1 MYLYFYLYANCPG
14 GDDSSSNDS
23 DSEDCEEWISLYAKI
38 QSESFYEATFHIELS
53 ILKENGEKFISKFFH
68 EKLPSDCS
76 WGYSKFIRQAD
87 LDNPV
92 NNLLPDDTLTICC
105 RIQEMTSGS
114 GPCTCPAVN
123 RQIVQTRSKMAPDF
137 ASFFFP
143 EDWSLVMKNTSLSW
157 IRDWSVWTELKI
169 SWRKLS
175 EKWKGGTDS
184 AGQVWWL
191 EGVKFSVGLA
201 TLHVMLL
208 TVCVS
213 CLFRDRSQWRL
224 SIQQPLVV
232 FKPSILTDL
241 WHFNSFVF
249 LVPLLVIHGV
259 WAQNFKQHVD
269 CEMIGRVVA
278 HFHFDNSI

>member
-123 RQIVQTRSKMAPDF
+123 RQIVQTRSKMAADF

-143 EDWSLVMKNTSLSW
+143 EDWSLVMKNTSLS
-157 IRDWSVWTELKI
+157 
-169 SWRKLS
+169 
-175 EKWKGGTDS
+175 
-184 AGQVWWL
+184 
-191 EGVKFSVGLA
+191 
-201 TLHVMLL
+201 
-208 TVCVS
+208 
-213 CLFRDRSQWRL
+213 
-224 SIQQPLVV
+224 
-232 FKPSILTDL
+232 
-241 WHFNSFVF
+241 
-249 LVPLLVIHGV
+249 
-259 WAQNFKQHVD
+259 
-269 CEMIGRVVA
+269 
-278 HFHFDNSI
+278 